1 MTMSHNGLTKLTEE
15 CGELTQIAMKKIAF
29 ADTDVHPD
37 GKGSM
42 KLRLEEEI
50 ADVRAAS
57 QFVIDNFDLDE
68 EFIKE
73 RAEQKLSMFAEWH
86 NQSNMIVSTNTENI
100 AKQNDGTPWLK
111 SPIAITFFFAIFVA
125 IYFSWLTGLEWN

>member
-1 MTMSHNGLTKLTEE
+1 MSHNGLTKLTEE

-57 QFVIDNFDLDE
+57 QFVIANFDLDE

-73 RAEQKLSMFAEWH
+73 RAEQKLKMFVEWH
-86 NQSNMIVSTNTENI
+86 IQSN
-100 AKQNDGTPWLK
+100 
-111 SPIAITFFFAIFVA
+111 
-125 IYFSWLTGLEWN
+125 